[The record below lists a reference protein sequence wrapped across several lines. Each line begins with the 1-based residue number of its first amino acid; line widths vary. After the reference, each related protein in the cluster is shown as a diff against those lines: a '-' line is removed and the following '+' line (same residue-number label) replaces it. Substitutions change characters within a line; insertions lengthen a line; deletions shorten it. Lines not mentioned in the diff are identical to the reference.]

1 MTQRASRLTAL
12 LGIIET
18 TYGTLATGWG
28 ATDAV
33 LCVEPPTIDFEQE
46 NVARNLVLPWM
57 GSSEEIPGRS
67 RARVKFKTELVG
79 SGVAGTPPAWGRWL
93 RACGFSETIV
103 AGVCV
108 KYTTVSEGFDSVSMR
123 FHKSGARYTSQGARG
138 NVALKLDGYGIPL
151 LEFDMMGYN
160 NQPVA
165 ASQPSIDLSAYV
177 DPQVVN
183 TANSGSFKMDP
194 TLEAS
199 GALSGGTAIP
209 FSSLSWN
216 LNNKLVHRSVVDAEG
231 IAIGD
236 HAVTGK
242 TVVALEAAAE
252 VAWWNEVM
260 AVTNRGFGFTHGT
273 TAGKK
278 ITVHAPRVQRLSPS
292 HVDDQGFLMQ
302 GYNLKAMPG
311 KTGTPELT
319 IVAW

>member
-1 MTQRASRLTAL
+1 MTQRASRLTAVVGML
-12 LGIIET
+12 ESA
-18 TYGTLATGWG
+18 YGVLQTGFT
-28 ATDAV
+28 ASDAV

-57 GSSEEIPGRS
+57 GASEEIPGRS
-67 RARVKFKTELVG
+67 RARLKFKTELVG
-79 SGVAGTPPAWGRWL
+79 SGAAGTPPAWGRWL
-93 RACGFSETIV
+93 RACGFTETIV
-103 AGVCV
+103 AGICV
-108 KYTTVSEGFDSVSMR
+108 KYTLLNEGMDSISMR
-123 FHKSGARYTSQGARG
+123 FHKAGARYTSQGARG
-138 NVALKLDGYGIPL
+138 NVALKLDGYGIPQ
-151 LEFDMMGYN
+151 LEFEMMGYN
-160 NQPVA
+160 NTPVA

-183 TANSGSFKMDP
+183 TANSGSFLMDP
-194 TLEAS
+194 TLAAS
-199 GALSGGTAIP
+199 GALTGGTVIP
-209 FSSLSWN
+209 FSSLTWN
-216 LNNKLVHRSVVDAEG
+216 LNNKLVHRSVVDAES
-231 IAIGD
+231 IAIAD
-236 HAVTGK
+236 RAVTGK

-252 VAWWNEVM
+252 VTWWSEVM
-260 AVTNRGFGFTHGT
+260 AVTNRGFGFTHGS